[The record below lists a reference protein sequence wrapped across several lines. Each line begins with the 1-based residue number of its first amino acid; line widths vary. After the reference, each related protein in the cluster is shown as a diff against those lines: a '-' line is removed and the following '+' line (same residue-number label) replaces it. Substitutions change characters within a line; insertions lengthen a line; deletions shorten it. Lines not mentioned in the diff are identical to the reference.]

1 MNTFKV
7 ETEGYTK
14 WVAVSV
20 VDPDDSECDI
30 EFSLE
35 GIKNSDDYE
44 EAGMHALLSYVEEL
58 QSKPMPSEEEIAALV
73 EEFMD
78 DASLANE
85 NDFVYFAKEILKKW
99 GNYEL
104 SRPEN

>member
-1 MNTFKV
+1 MSYLSDHNEKEWRRMLKKAIANAKGSCALAEDEV
-7 ETEGYTK
+7 II
-14 WVAVSV
+14 AV
-20 VDPDDSECDI
+20 D
-30 EFSLE
+30 
-35 GIKNSDDYE
+35 K
-44 EAGMHALLSYVEEL
+44 AL
-58 QSKPMPSEEEIAALV
+58 QPKPMPSDEEIAALV